1 MKLLIIDDQPQVTNS
16 LKEAIEPGGHECII
30 FNHPQKA
37 LSHFEKEYFDVVL
50 TDLKMPDMDGIQV
63 LRTIQQLRPGTPV
76 IILTGYADTGN
87 TIDAVNFG
95 AHAFFQK
102 PVQINEL
109 MESLHFIEK
118 KIHENL
124 LKEIQVNQLKA
135 EKEIISNEL
144 KQRLNQNLQLVSSL
158 LRLQSGK
165 IDNEQ
170 ARQALK
176 SAYHRIHTIALIQD
190 RLYNEGNQ
198 AKLNLADYIQRYM
211 NTFFQANQ
219 LRLKSIHVE
228 YQMDPVSVDVNRA
241 IPWGLVFNELISNAV
256 AHAFTENNRSSN
268 QIQIKLSRDNQNII
282 LLTVCDNGIGLG
294 KNFNINNC
302 QTLGMNLIS
311 NIVQYQL
318 NGHIE
323 INSDSGTCI
332 TIYSQES

>member
-16 LKEAIEPGGHECII
+16 LKEAIEPGGHECVI

-37 LSHFEKEYFDVVL
+37 LNHFEKEYFDVVL

-63 LRTIQQLRPGTPV
+63 LRMIQRLRPGTPV
-76 IILTGYADTGN
+76 IILTGYADTHN
-87 TIDAVNFG
+87 TIDAVNYG

-109 MESLHFIEK
+109 MESLQFIEK
-118 KIHENL
+118 NNHENL
-124 LKEIQVNQLKA
+124 LKEIRLNQLKA
-135 EKEIISNEL
+135 EKEIMSNEL
-144 KQRLNQNLQLVSSL
+144 RQRLNQNLQLVSSL

-198 AKLNLADYIQRYM
+198 AKLNLADYITRYM

-219 LRLKSIHVE
+219 LNLKSIHVN
-228 YQMDPVSVDVNRA
+228 YQMDPVSVDVNHA
-241 IPWGLVFNELISNAV
+241 ISWGLVFNELVSNVV
-256 AHAFTENNRSSN
+256 AHAFTENNQTDN
-268 QIQIKLSRDNQNII
+268 QIQIRLSRNNQNTI
-282 LLTVCDNGIGLG
+282 LLTVCDNGKGLEE
-294 KNFNINNC
+294 NFNLNNC

-318 NGHIE
+318 NGNIE
-323 INSDSGTCI
+323 IRSESGTCI
-332 TIYSQES
+332 TVTSKEP